1 MDYHLYYYTMADGTV
16 KQVNPFTGTEVWT
29 VSERG
34 NRVPSDTQK
43 APDAQPFTRHPRED
57 YCAFCEKRMLETAPE
72 KSRVVLRDGVAT
84 TLRHVL
90 PDQYFAETPVLRRVP
105 NLFEIVSINY
115 WIKNY
120 DYRLSPMNEQWK
132 KQYLASQEGVRHVLD
147 VLDYK
152 FRRSGRCDEEISA
165 IPVEEKL
172 QIADAFF
179 GGCHELII
187 ANPHYRRDATLSTD
201 LFATGDMTDEEHFR
215 YFLFIIDAMSDII
228 ANNRYVRYLS
238 VFKNWLKPAGASFDH
253 LHTQIVALDEW
264 GERIQRQIKM
274 IVEDKNVFNT
284 YGPNFAAMHNLIFAE
299 NEHALAMVGI
309 GHRYPTVEI
318 YSKSVHTRPYEHTE
332 DEVRGVSDIVRAC
345 HAAIGSDVSV
355 NEEWYYTPIDSIFR
369 MPWHINIKQRI
380 NVPAGFEGG
389 TNIFI
394 NPLTPIDLRDRLV
407 PRMYDLRAGGRING
421 AIRIAEE
428 CRVVPNPLQYYRH
441 T

>member
-34 NRVPSDTQK
+34 NR
-43 APDAQPFTRHPRED
+43 APDDSLRVNEAPALERHEHED
-57 YCAFCEKRMLETAPE
+57 YCAFCEARMLETAPE
-72 KSRVVLRDGVAT
+72 KARVVVRDGHPV
-84 TLRHVL
+84 TLRHLL
-90 PDQYFAETPVLRRVP
+90 PDEYFKESPVLRRVS
-105 NLFEIVSINY
+105 NLFEIVSVNY
-115 WIKNY
+115 WRKNY
-120 DYRLSPMNEQWK
+120 AYKLSPQNELWK
-132 KQYLASQEGVRHVLD
+132 EKYIASREGLQHVLD
-147 VLDYK
+147 VIDYK
-152 FRRSGRCDEEISA
+152 FRRSGRCDEEIAA
-165 IPVEEKL
+165 IPLDEKL

-179 GGCHELII
+179 GGGHEMVI
-187 ANPHYRRDATLSTD
+187 ANPHHRPDATRTND

-228 ANNRYVRYLS
+228 SNNRYVRYIS

-264 GERIQRQIKM
+264 GERIHRQIKM
-274 IVEDKNVFNT
+274 IVEDKNVFNK
-284 YGPNFAAMHNLIFAE
+284 YGPNFAGLHNLIFAE

-318 YSKSVHTRPYEHTE
+318 YPKSVHARPYEHAE
-332 DEVRGVSDIVRAC
+332 EEVRGVSDIVRAC
-345 HAAIGSDVSV
+345 HAAIGGNVSV

-369 MPWHINIKQRI
+369 MPWHINIKQRL

-394 NPLTPIDLRDRLV
+394 NPMTPIELRDRLV
-407 PRMYDLRAGGRING
+407 PHLYALRAEGRINT
-421 AIRIAEE
+421 AIQIAEE
-428 CRVVPNPLQYYRH
+428 CKVVPNPLQYYRH